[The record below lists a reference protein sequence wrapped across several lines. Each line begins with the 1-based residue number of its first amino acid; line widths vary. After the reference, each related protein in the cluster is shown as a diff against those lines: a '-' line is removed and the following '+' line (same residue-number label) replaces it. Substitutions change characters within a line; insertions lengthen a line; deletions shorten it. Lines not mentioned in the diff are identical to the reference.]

1 MNGSLEPRSI
11 QKAQGM
17 PLHRSQQ
24 EVGTLILRRGVLPF
38 FTYLVLGIIA
48 IFFALPF
55 LWMISTSLKSGPET
69 FASPPHLIPEVW
81 VWSNYSA
88 AINYVPFGL
97 YFLNSLIVCVASV
110 VGTVLSCSLVAFSL
124 ARICWWGRTPLF
136 IVVLAT
142 MMLPFQVTMIPLF
155 IIFRNL
161 GWIGTYAPL
170 IVPTYFGN
178 GFFIFLIRQFFLTIP
193 EDLLDAARIDG
204 ASLLRIYWQIMLP
217 LSLPVLAT
225 VGLFTFLSAWND
237 FLGPLIYLTKEE
249 MWTLAIGLRGFQ
261 TQHGW
266 KWELLM
272 AAAVIFTIPT
282 MALYFMVQHFFV
294 RGIVTTGLK

>member
-1 MNGSLEPRSI
+1 MDTLPI
-11 QKAQGM
+11 QNTQRERLRKAQ
-17 PLHRSQQ
+17 QQ
-24 EVGTLILRRGVLPF
+24 FGARILRQAIQPF
-38 FTYLVLGIIA
+38 FTYLILGLFG

-55 LWMISTSLKSGPET
+55 VWMLSTSLKSGAET
-69 FASPPHLIPEVW
+69 FATPPHLLPEQW
-81 VWSNYSA
+81 IWSNYPT
-88 AINYVPFGL
+88 AINYVPFGR
-97 YFLNSLIVCVASV
+97 YFLNSLIVCTASV

-124 ARICWWGRTPLF
+124 ARIRWWGRTPLF
-136 IVVLAT
+136 VVVLAS

-155 IIFRNL
+155 IVFRKL

-217 LSLPVLAT
+217 LSLPVLST
-225 VGLFTFLSAWND
+225 VGLFTFLSTWND
-237 FLGPLIYLTKEE
+237 FLGPLIYLTQEE

-272 AAAVIFTIPT
+272 AAAVIFTLPT
-282 MALYFMVQHFFV
+282 MTLYFIVQRFFV

>member
-1 MNGSLEPRSI
+1 M
-11 QKAQGM
+11 
-17 PLHRSQQ
+17 
-24 EVGTLILRRGVLPF
+24 
-38 FTYLVLGIIA
+38 
-48 IFFALPF
+48 
-55 LWMISTSLKSGPET
+55 
-69 FASPPHLIPEVW
+69 
-81 VWSNYSA
+81 WSNYPT
-88 AINYVPFGL
+88 AINYVPFGR
-97 YFLNSLIVCVASV
+97 YFLNSLIICTASV

-124 ARICWWGRTPLF
+124 SRIRWWGRTPLF
-136 IVVLAT
+136 VVVLAS

-155 IIFRNL
+155 IVFRQL

-217 LSLPVLAT
+217 LSLPVLST
-225 VGLFTFLSAWND
+225 VGLITFLATWND
-237 FLGPLIYLTKEE
+237 FLGPLIYLTQEE

-261 TQHGW
+261 SQHGW

-272 AAAVIFTIPT
+272 AAAVVFTIPT
-282 MALYFMVQHFFV
+282 MALYFVVQRFFV

>member
-1 MNGSLEPRSI
+1 MDKRTIDLVPVQARPAWSAHHSQRSMAHLLT
-11 QKAQGM
+11 KAIRNT
-17 PLHRSQQ
+17 L
-24 EVGTLILRRGVLPF
+24 TYLILILVGIFFVLPF
-38 FTYLVLGIIA
+38 A
-48 IFFALPF
+48 
-55 LWMISTSLKSGPET
+55 WMLSTSLKSGAET
-69 FASPPHLIPEVW
+69 FATPPNLLPQVW
-81 VWSNYSA
+81 EWSNYPA
-88 AINYVPFGL
+88 ALNYVPFL
-97 YFLNSLIVCVASV
+97 RYFLNSLIICTASV

-124 ARICWWGRTPLF
+124 ARIHWWGQKPLF
-136 IVVLAT
+136 VVVLAS

-155 IIFRNL
+155 IVFRSL

-178 GFFIFLIRQFFLTIP
+178 GFFIFLIRQFFMTIP

-217 LSLPVLAT
+217 LSLPVLST
-225 VGLFTFLSAWND
+225 VALFTFLSTWND

-261 TQHGW
+261 SQHGW

-272 AAAVIFTIPT
+272 AAAVVFTLPT
-282 MALYFMVQHFFV
+282 FVLYFFVQRFFV

>member
-1 MNGSLEPRSI
+1 MDTLPI
-11 QKAQGM
+11 QNTQRERLRKAQ
-17 PLHRSQQ
+17 QQ
-24 EVGTLILRRGVLPF
+24 FGARILRQAIQPF
-38 FTYLVLGIIA
+38 FTYLILGLFG

-55 LWMISTSLKSGPET
+55 VWMLSTSLKSGAEA
-69 FASPPHLIPEVW
+69 FATPPHLLPEQW
-81 VWSNYSA
+81 IWSNYPI
-88 AINYVPFGL
+88 AINYVPFGR
-97 YFLNSLIVCVASV
+97 YFLNSLIVCTASV

-124 ARICWWGRTPLF
+124 ARIRWWGRTPLF
-136 IVVLAT
+136 VVVLAS

-155 IIFRNL
+155 IVFRKL

-217 LSLPVLAT
+217 LSLPVLST
-225 VGLFTFLSAWND
+225 VGLFTFLSTWND
-237 FLGPLIYLTKEE
+237 FLGPLIYLTQEE

-272 AAAVIFTIPT
+272 AAAVIFTLPT
-282 MALYFMVQHFFV
+282 MTLYFIVQRFFV